1 MLVPP
6 FSRATYPFDECD
18 MLSKSRNPD
27 RTWSIIPQS
36 GIRPDPVVRLAIA
49 CHAPNPFEKEA
60 EASRA
65 YEIVEKAV
73 LAARFTA
80 FSEFALGVDCPR
92 CSAPLGAACKDED
105 MGFSIKPHTERVHYA
120 RFMLRKHFGP
130 DATVEEHLGTRQVFP
145 RGQAG
150 DTTAFSPGLPTS
162 SSS

>member
-1 MLVPP
+1 
-6 FSRATYPFDECD
+6 

-27 RTWSIIPQS
+27 RTWSIIPQN
-36 GIRPDPVVRLAIA
+36 GVRPDPVVRLAIA
-49 CHAPNPFEKEA
+49 CHAPYPFEKEA

-80 FSEFALGVDCPR
+80 FPEFALGVDCPR
-92 CSAPLGAACKDED
+92 CSASRGASCKDET
-105 MGFSIKPHTERVHYA
+105 MGFSIETHMERVHYA

-130 DATVEEHLGTRQVFP
+130 DATVEEHLGAPQVFP

-150 DTTAFSPGLPTS
+150 DKTVFASGFPSGSPS
-162 SSS
+162 